1 MELHFLKTT
10 WSDIII
16 LKKGNTVAMID
27 TGFEEQYNS
36 IKKYLDKMNI
46 KKIKF
51 ILLTHFHRDHYGSIS
66 SIVKDYDVDKVYFKD
81 YSALDKTTAW
91 GTPADDQYRLNEYD
105 KSIYI
110 KKIIEENSKLIE
122 VENINSIQFDK
133 YKLKLY
139 NNKNFIKK
147 IYNDENYKDSYH
159 KILFSEN
166 QNSLAVFFRVNNVN
180 IFFGGDIFDRESI
193 HPSANY
199 VNYQIA
205 SSINE
210 EINIY
215 KVPHHGTIHCNSK
228 KALDIYRPKIAVIT
242 NSEEYLKKEST
253 VYQDLMRANKNVK
266 ILLTEKNNIVI
277 KISDEGHISYEK
289 S

>member
-91 GTPADDQYRLNEYD
+91 GTPADDQ
-105 KSIYI
+105 
-110 KKIIEENSKLIE
+110 
-122 VENINSIQFDK
+122 
-133 YKLKLY
+133 
-139 NNKNFIKK
+139 
-147 IYNDENYKDSYH
+147 
-159 KILFSEN
+159 
-166 QNSLAVFFRVNNVN
+166 
-180 IFFGGDIFDRESI
+180 
-193 HPSANY
+193 
-199 VNYQIA
+199 
-205 SSINE
+205 
-210 EINIY
+210 
-215 KVPHHGTIHCNSK
+215 
-228 KALDIYRPKIAVIT
+228 
-242 NSEEYLKKEST
+242 
-253 VYQDLMRANKNVK
+253 
-266 ILLTEKNNIVI
+266 
-277 KISDEGHISYEK
+277 
-289 S
+289 

>member
-81 YSALDKTTAW
+81 
-91 GTPADDQYRLNEYD
+91 
-105 KSIYI
+105 
-110 KKIIEENSKLIE
+110 
-122 VENINSIQFDK
+122 INSIQFDK